1 MALRL
6 SGGGGGGGG
15 GAESKAKCNPSDL
28 GCGGCAGVKY
38 DAQLLQFIW

>member
-1 MALRL
+1 MSMYGSEAVCVWE
-6 SGGGGGGGG
+6 GGG
-15 GAESKAKCNPSDL
+15 ESKAKCNPSDL